1 MSSNG
6 TPTRRPRSTRSTVTA
21 GRAFLDELD
30 ARRTEVAADV
40 DRILGVGD
48 DAAATAEAALDD
60 ALPAD
65 RVALGAVVRLCVLA
79 ATTALPILLFTSLL
93 PRVSDGIGAS
103 RAALNGLTLL
113 TQVVLVLAAF
123 ALMARARRGRSAR
136 LSVALGLVTAV
147 ATGLAGMAGTTGA
160 LALAL
165 VVAAVGAS
173 AVRVLHPP
181 MLVDG
186 AAPSVRARVLSA
198 HRAADSFGRML
209 AFALAGG
216 IGALGLTW
224 RGGFLLAGAV
234 AVLAVLFAARVPQP
248 VAGGHDTEAVRAAVG
263 DATPA
268 RSGQRIHNETT
279 GIAWP
284 ERAEAADQPLRRALQ
299 RPTVRRV
306 LGVWAA
312 LGALALPLLAFAGFF
327 LADRWH
333 VHLAGR
339 LGVLAVTTALTIPL
353 LGLLAPRAE
362 VAFANDPGSALRI
375 VAGAAVASAVGL
387 VVAVLSPLFFLS
399 VLGLG
404 VALAATSI
412 VVPMLDLVGLSV
424 APSPARPA
432 VAALAQAAFIGVGGI
447 GAVIAFG
454 GLDRRFGLAG
464 SLASLIVP
472 AALVAGLAR
481 RAAPGVRADLE
492 RLGTDVVVDT
502 ELRRRAAAGQ
512 HVPLLVCRGIDF
524 SYGQL
529 QVLFGVD
536 FTVDDGQ
543 LVALLGTNGAGKS
556 TLLRVISGLGLP
568 TAGSVHFQGE
578 DITFLDAEAR
588 LRLGIAEVPGGHAV
602 FGPLTVAENLRVV
615 GGAAGRS
622 RADTDATIDDVFATF
637 PRLAERRNQA
647 AATLSGGE
655 QQMLGLSKALL
666 LRPRVL
672 LVDELSLGLAP
683 KVVGELLQLVRR
695 INAEGTA
702 VVLVEQSVNV
712 ALSLADHAYFMEK
725 GEVRFDGPA
734 RQLLDRGDLVRSVFL
749 GSAAKRLDGAIRSGA
764 K

>member
-1 MSSNG
+1 M
-6 TPTRRPRSTRSTVTA
+6 TT

-30 ARRTEVAADV
+30 ARRNEVALEV
-40 DRILGVGD
+40 DRILGVGEI
-48 DAAATAEAALDD
+48 AAETAATPLDD

-65 RVALGAVVRLCVLA
+65 RAALGGVVRLCVLA

-93 PRVSDGIGAS
+93 PRVSDSIGAS
-103 RAALNGLTLL
+103 RAALNGLALL
-113 TQVVLVLAAF
+113 TQVVLVLSAF

-136 LSVALGLVTAV
+136 LAVVLGLVTAA
-147 ATGLAGMAGTTGA
+147 ATGLAGIAGTTGG

-186 AAPSVRARVLSA
+186 SAPAVRARVLSA
-198 HRAADSFGRML
+198 HRAADSLGRVL
-209 AFALAGG
+209 ALALAGG

-224 RGGFLLAGAV
+224 RGGFFLAGAV
-234 AVLAVLFAARVPQP
+234 AFLAVLFAARVPQP
-248 VAGGHDTEAVRAAVG
+248 VAGGHDTEAVR
-263 DATPA
+263 DSLTD
-268 RSGQRIHNETT
+268 RSGQPNGKESAPI
-279 GIAWP
+279 GWP
-284 ERAEAADQPLRRALQ
+284 EREGSARGGETRRALQ

-312 LGALALPLLAFAGFF
+312 LGALTLPLLAFVGFF

-353 LGLLAPRAE
+353 LGLLGPRAE
-362 VAFANDPGSALRI
+362 VAFADDPGSALRI
-375 VAGAAVASAVGL
+375 VAGAAIASAVGL
-387 VVAVLSPLFFLS
+387 VVAVVSPLFFLS
-399 VLGLG
+399 VIGLG

-412 VVPMLDLVGLSV
+412 AVPMLDLVGLSV
-424 APSPARPA
+424 VPSEARPTI
-432 VAALAQAAFIGVGGI
+432 AALAQGAFVGVGGI
-447 GAVIAFG
+447 GAVIVFG

-472 AALVAGLAR
+472 AVLVAALAR
-481 RAAPGVRADLE
+481 RAAPGVRTDLE

-502 ELRRRAAAGQ
+502 ELRRRAAAGK

-524 SYGQL
+524 SYGPL

-568 TAGSVHFQGE
+568 SAGSVHFQGE
-578 DITFLDAEAR
+578 DITFLDAEDR

-622 RADTDATIDDVFATF
+622 RADAESTIDEVFSTF
-637 PRLAERRNQA
+637 PRLAERRSQPA
-647 AATLSGGE
+647 STLSGGE

-666 LRPRVL
+666 LRPRIL

-734 RQLLDRGDLVRSVFL
+734 GKLLDRGDLVRSVFL
-749 GSAAKRLDGAIRSGA
+749 GGAVKRLDGAIRSA
-764 K
+764 TR

>member
-1 MSSNG
+1 
-6 TPTRRPRSTRSTVTA
+6 
-21 GRAFLDELD
+21 
-30 ARRTEVAADV
+30 
-40 DRILGVGD
+40 
-48 DAAATAEAALDD
+48 
-60 ALPAD
+60 
-65 RVALGAVVRLCVLA
+65 VVRLCVLA

-103 RAALNGLTLL
+103 RAALNSLALL
-113 TQVVLVLAAF
+113 TQAVILAAAF
-123 ALMARARRGRSAR
+123 ALAARARRGRSAR
-136 LSVALGLVTAV
+136 LSVTWALAAAG
-147 ATGLAGMAGTTGA
+147 ATGLAGLAGTAGA

-165 VVAAVGAS
+165 AIAAVGAS
-173 AVRVLHPP
+173 AVRVLHPAL
-181 MLVDG
+181 LVD
-186 AAPSVRARVLSA
+186 ATAPSVRARVLSA
-198 HRAADSFGRML
+198 HRAADSFGRVL
-209 AFALAGG
+209 ALALAGG

-224 RGGFLLAGAV
+224 RGAFLLAAAV
-234 AVLAVLFAARVPQP
+234 AILGALFAGRVPQP
-248 VAGGHDTEAVRAAVG
+248 SQGGHDTEALRATLTTAG
-263 DATPA
+263 
-268 RSGQRIHNETT
+268 SGQPIGKESARIR
-279 GIAWP
+279 WP
-284 ERAEAADQPLRRALQ
+284 ERKAEARRDLRRALQ

-312 LGALALPLLAFAGFF
+312 LGALTLPLLGFVGFF

-333 VHLAGR
+333 VRLGGR
-339 LGVLAVTTALTIPL
+339 LGVLAVITALTIPI
-353 LGLLAPRAE
+353 LGLLGPRAE
-362 VAFANDPGSALRI
+362 VAFARDPGAPLRV
-375 VAGAAVASAVGL
+375 VAGACAAAAAGL
-387 VVAVLSPLFFLS
+387 VVAVVSPLFFLS
-399 VLGLG
+399 LLGLG
-404 VALAATSI
+404 TALAAVSI
-412 VVPMLDLVGLSV
+412 VVPMLDLVGLSLT
-424 APSPARPA
+424 PSPARPA
-432 VAALAQAAFIGVGGI
+432 IAALAQAMFIGVGGI

-472 AALVAGLAR
+472 AALAAYLAR
-481 RAAPGVRADLE
+481 RAAPGARADLE

-502 ELRRRAAAGQ
+502 ELLRRAATGK

-524 SYGQL
+524 SYGPL

-556 TLLRVISGLGLP
+556 TLLRVVAGLGLP

-588 LRLGIAEVPGGHAV
+588 LRAGIAEVPGGHAV

-615 GGAAGRS
+615 GGGAGRS
-622 RADTDATIDDVFATF
+622 RRDTDATIDDVFATF
-637 PRLAERRNQA
+637 PRLAERRNQPA
-647 AATLSGGE
+647 STLSGGE

-666 LRPRVL
+666 HRPRVL

-683 KVVGELLQLVRR
+683 KVVGELLTLVRR

-734 RQLLDRGDLVRSVFL
+734 KQLLDRGDLVRSVFL
-749 GSAAKRLDGAIRSGA
+749 GGAAKRLDGAIRSGA